1 MELLNHVFLKQAV
14 VLVIEDKINHFL
26 TKIITED
33 NKTNIETEG

>member
-1 MELLNHVFLKQAV
+1 MELLNHVFLKQVV

-26 TKIITED
+26 TKLITED